1 MKNKYGNAL
10 TKKLVKKIILS
21 TTIYTCFFLLIY
33 IIART
38 YCESYVWQPYDKTYQ
53 FLKMIKDNVIIEV
66 IVWLIGVAIISFYHL
81 RKTLAYID
89 AIVLG
94 SSKLLIPNE
103 YIRLPEELKDIE
115 ISLNKIKEKA
125 FLEEKKKNDLIVY
138 LAHDIK
144 TPLTSLIGYLHLLKE
159 EDNLPLENR
168 KKYLDIALSKSE
180 RLEELINELFDITK
194 FSLDEIHL
202 QKEEINLNLMV
213 EQIIDD
219 FYPLTLS
226 LHKEIEFIKKDKIV
240 LKADS
245 NLLARVISNLIK
257 NALNYSYQDT
267 SILIT
272 TYIDQKYAYL
282 TVSNKGDKIKEEDL
296 NKIFAKFYRV
306 DKARKTSLGG
316 SGLGLAIS
324 KEIILKHHGDI
335 EVSSDEEETKFT
347 IKLPL

>member
-10 TKKLVKKIILS
+10 TNKLVKKIILS
-21 TTIYTCFFLLIY
+21 TTVYTCLFLLIY
-33 IIART
+33 VIARA
-38 YCESYVWQPYDKTYQ
+38 YCESYIWQPYDKTYQ

-94 SSKLLIPNE
+94 SSKLLNPNE
-103 YIRLPEELKDIE
+103 HIHLPEELKDIE
-115 ISLNKIKEKA
+115 ISLNKIKDKA

-159 EDNLPLENR
+159 GENLSLEEET
-168 KKYLDIALSKSE
+168 KYLDIALNKSL

-194 FSLDEIHL
+194 FSLDEVKLH
-202 QKEEINLNLMV
+202 KEKLSLNLMID
-213 EQIIDD
+213 QIVDD
-219 FYPLTLS
+219 FYPLTLR
-226 LHKEIEFIKKDKIV
+226 LHKKIEFLKKDKIII
-240 LKADS
+240 KADS
-245 NLLARVISNLIK
+245 GLLARVISNLIK
-257 NALNYSYQDT
+257 NALSYSYENT
-267 SILIT
+267 SILIR
-272 TYIDQKYAYL
+272 TYQDKKYAYII
-282 TVSNKGDKIKEEDL
+282 VGNKGDKIKEEDL
-296 NKIFAKFYRV
+296 EKIFAKFYRV
-306 DKARKTSLGG
+306 DKARKTDAGG

-324 KEIILKHHGDI
+324 REIILKHKGDI
-335 EVSSDEEETKFT
+335 KVMSNDEETKFT